1 MQMFTLSLF
10 QLWLAFPV
18 KSWFAPV
25 FECPVNHTEW
35 PQQDY
40 GKLESC
46 VPWVYSNEKHA
57 LVSCTPDSMWKLE
70 SCVQWV
76 YSNEKHALVSCTP
89 DYMWKL
95 ESCVQWVYSN
105 EKHALVSCTP
115 ESMFSAWENVDVRVE
130 LNTLSLS
137 SANTKYY
144 LELHIHKCY
153 SWFTSNNHI
162 INESLQRFYT
172 YTVILIGL

>member
-35 PQQDY
+35 PQQDS
-40 GKLESC
+40 G
-46 VPWVYSNEKHA
+46 
-57 LVSCTPDSMWKLE
+57 KLE

-89 DYMWKL
+89 DSMWKL

-153 SWFTSNNHI
+153 SWFTSNNHM